1 MRIIILGAGQI
12 GEKLARTLVSDK
24 NDIVLIDLK
33 SDVLDTIRSHID
45 IQTITGH
52 AASPNILLEAGI
64 DQTDLLIAVTSS
76 DETNML
82 ACLVATKLFD
92 IPKTIARIRSQD
104 YHQFPELFKKNLIPI
119 NTVIYPTQAIIQHIR
134 RMIQYPDFTQILNFY
149 QDTICLVT
157 FDIQASDWANGKT
170 IAELRQQIANL
181 DVNIVAVFNKKKS
194 LHFDKNYTLA
204 AKDKI
209 IFITQEQHLTTL
221 LSQLKR
227 HSKPNTRIMIAGGG
241 RIGSELAKHLEH
253 NHQIKLIEISPEK
266 IEKTA
271 SELNKTLVIAGD
283 VSDRELL
290 LNENIEDIDMF
301 CAVTD
306 HDETNIMAS
315 LQAKY
320 LGAKYAMALV
330 NHENYIDL
338 IDDSVI
344 DAALSPQTITLGSI
358 LSKVRHGNMI
368 KVHRLQEEEAEAIE
382 IIVEG
387 TEQSSA
393 VIGRPI
399 SEIEFPPGC
408 IVAGVVRGK
417 KLYFSNSNLVVA
429 ADDHVILLLLQQ
441 KYIHQLE
448 ALFEIN
454 LTFMS

>member
-12 GEKLARTLVSDK
+12 GERLARNLVSDK
-24 NDIVLIDLK
+24 NDIVLIDQK
-33 SDVLDTIRSHID
+33 SDILDNIRSHID
-45 IQTITGH
+45 VQTITGH
-52 AASPNILLEAGI
+52 AASPKILLEAGI

-82 ACLVATKLFD
+82 ACLVASKLFH

-104 YHQFPELFKKNLIPI
+104 YHQFPELYHKNIIPI
-119 NTVIYPTQAIIQHIR
+119 QTIIYPTHAIIQHIN

-149 QDTICLVT
+149 QDTICLVS
-157 FDIQASDWANGKT
+157 FDIQTTDWAHGKT

-181 DVNIVAVFNKKKS
+181 HINIAALFNKKKS
-194 LHFDKNYTLA
+194 LPLDNTYLLTDQ
-204 AKDKI
+204 DKI
-209 IFITQEQHLTTL
+209 IFITHEKDLHALLTE
-221 LSQLKR
+221 LKR
-227 HSKPNTRIMIAGGG
+227 HPKPNKYIMIAGGG
-241 RIGSELAKHLEH
+241 RIGSELAKQLEQTH
-253 NHQIKLIEISPEK
+253 HVKLIEIATNK
-266 IEKTA
+266 IEKTIA
-271 SELNKTLVIAGD
+271 ELNKTLVIAGD
-283 VSDRELL
+283 ISDRELL

-301 CAVTD
+301 CAVTG

-320 LGAKYAMALV
+320 LGAKYAMTLV
-330 NHENYIDL
+330 NHDNYIDL
-338 IDDSVI
+338 IDGSVI
-344 DAALSPQTITLGSI
+344 DTALSPQSIILGSI

-368 KVHRLQEEEAEAIE
+368 KIHHIQEEAEAIE

-387 TEQSSA
+387 TEQTSA

-399 SEIEFPPGC
+399 SEIEFPPDC

-417 KLYFSNSNLVVA
+417 KLYFVHSNVVLA
-429 ADDHVILLLLQQ
+429 AEDHVILILLKQ

-448 ALFEIN
+448 ALFAIN